1 MEVLTAPEKPV
12 FAGLI
17 NQAKSTVSRVVLQYA
32 ARASVAVPFVIALGF
47 ALAAIAVMLV
57 ERFGHVAGYWMM
69 AGGLAAIG
77 VIAWIVVSVKEHE
90 EEVAEQRDE
99 QADTHEVV
107 SGATAQAMAQAPLAL
122 VGTLLSAPGGAAS
135 VFKVARVLGRNF
147 PLVLLLVAIGA
158 LFWPTDATDDAVI
171 TGREGKPDGLHPAET
186 LH

>member
-1 MEVLTAPEKPV
+1 M

-17 NQAKSTVSRVVLQYA
+17 NQAKSAVSRVVLQYA

-77 VIAWIVVSVKEHE
+77 VLAWIVVSVKEHE
-90 EEVAEQRDE
+90 EEVAEQLDE
-99 QADTHEVV
+99 QADTHEMV

-147 PLVLLLVAIGA
+147 PLALLLVAIGA
-158 LFWPTDATDDAVI
+158 LFWPTDTTDDAVI
-171 TGREGKPDGLHPAET
+171 TGREAEPDGFHPAET

>member
-1 MEVLTAPEKPV
+1 M

-17 NQAKSTVSRVVLQYA
+17 NQAKSAVSRVVLQYA

-90 EEVAEQRDE
+90 EEVAEQTDE
-99 QADTHEVV
+99 QADTHEVI
-107 SGATAQAMAQAPLAL
+107 SGATAQAMAPL

-158 LFWPTDATDDAVI
+158 LFWPTDTTDDAVI
-171 TGREGKPDGLHPAET
+171 TGREDEPDGFHPAET